1 MGNWFPYCSAFP
13 FPFPF
18 RAVGV
23 VVAVVGAG
31 RMRFG
36 NWTAGIVE
44 WRIGGIRWIWSR
56 EEEIEERGGRGVE
69 REGKKKGEGGGEGA
83 REVGRTGEKGEGGE
97 RG

>member
-1 MGNWFPYCSAFP
+1 MGNWFPYCSAFPFP

-56 EEEIEERGGRGVE
+56 EEEIEERGGRGE
-69 REGKKKGEGGGEGA
+69 REGKKKEG
-83 REVGRTGEKGEGGE
+83 REERKEQGR
-97 RG
+97 